1 MEEIA
6 FTAAMRQTADGLFLL
21 EGLDGETRRQL
32 WAQAPR
38 PVRFE
43 KGEAIYSCHAFPP
56 GAGASAAGRGA
67 GIPSGRGRPPGGDEP
82 ADEPGRSSARRRC
95 SAKQNPM

>member
-21 EGLDGETRRQL
+21 DGLDGETRRQL

-43 KGEAIYSCHAFPP
+43 KGEALT
-56 GAGASAAGRGA
+56 RV
-67 GIPSGRGRPPGGDEP
+67 E
-82 ADEPGRSSARRRC
+82 EVLL
-95 SAKQNPM
+95 

>member
-43 KGEAIYSCHAFPP
+43 KGEAI
-56 GAGASAAGRGA
+56 
-67 GIPSGRGRPPGGDEP
+67 
-82 ADEPGRSSARRRC
+82 
-95 SAKQNPM
+95 